1 MAYGAPPLFR
11 QGVSIRARFL
21 FFLMLSLAV
30 ILVDGRLRALDDF
43 RSALTSFLTPFKE
56 VVQLPGLFIEN
67 SAGYFISKKNL
78 NEEIQRLTKENQLL
92 QLDAARMEEMR
103 QENEN
108 LRHLVSALAATTDH
122 VVTTE
127 VIGRPADPFS
137 RRIQIAAGALDGV
150 QVGMPVIGPFGV
162 LGQVSRTVSHQSEV
176 TLISDHK
183 SRISVINNRTGQIF
197 LLAGT
202 GDSARQKKDLTCA
215 VVDNRTGQIFLLAG
229 TGDSGLLT
237 VAFAQPSADLQ
248 PGDELVTSGLDH
260 LYPKAVLTAIVKSST
275 YVPGEAYRR
284 VEATAA
290 ADLTDVQ
297 FATVVLVNPHPTAE
311 LDIKDVKPQNR
322 FERRDKADRQNRRDQ
337 K

>member
-78 NEEIQRLTKENQLL
+78 NAEIQRLTKENQLL

-202 GDSARQKKDLTCA
+202 GDS
-215 VVDNRTGQIFLLAG
+215 
-229 TGDSGLLT
+229 GLLT

>member
-202 GDSARQKKDLTCA
+202 GDS
-215 VVDNRTGQIFLLAG
+215 
-229 TGDSGLLT
+229 GLLT

-322 FERRDKADRQNRRDQ
+322 FKRRDKADRQNRRDQ

>member
-30 ILVDGRLRALDDF
+30 ILVDGRLRALNDF

-202 GDSARQKKDLTCA
+202 GDS
-215 VVDNRTGQIFLLAG
+215 
-229 TGDSGLLT
+229 GLLT

-322 FERRDKADRQNRRDQ
+322 FERRDKADRRNRRDQ

>member
-11 QGVSIRARFL
+11 QGLSIRARFL

-197 LLAGT
+197 LL
-202 GDSARQKKDLTCA
+202 S
-215 VVDNRTGQIFLLAG
+215 G

>member
-1 MAYGAPPLFR
+1 
-11 QGVSIRARFL
+11 
-21 FFLMLSLAV
+21 MLSLAV

-43 RSALTSFLTPFKE
+43 RSTLTSFLTPFKE

-202 GDSARQKKDLTCA
+202 GDS
-215 VVDNRTGQIFLLAG
+215 
-229 TGDSGLLT
+229 GLLT

>member
-11 QGVSIRARFL
+11 QGVSNRARFL

-43 RSALTSFLTPFKE
+43 RSTLTSFLTPFKE

-202 GDSARQKKDLTCA
+202 GDS
-215 VVDNRTGQIFLLAG
+215 
-229 TGDSGLLT
+229 GLLT

>member
-11 QGVSIRARFL
+11 QGMSIRARFL

-202 GDSARQKKDLTCA
+202 GDS
-215 VVDNRTGQIFLLAG
+215 
-229 TGDSGLLT
+229 GLLT

-322 FERRDKADRQNRRDQ
+322 FERRDKADRRNRRDQ

>member
-137 RRIQIAAGALDGV
+137 RRIQIAAGTLDGV

-202 GDSARQKKDLTCA
+202 GDS
-215 VVDNRTGQIFLLAG
+215 
-229 TGDSGLLT
+229 GLLT

-260 LYPKAVLTAIVKSST
+260 LYPKAVLTAIVNSST

>member
-176 TLISDHK
+176 TLISDYK
-183 SRISVINNRTGQIF
+183 SRISVIN
-197 LLAGT
+197 
-202 GDSARQKKDLTCA
+202 
-215 VVDNRTGQIFLLAG
+215 NRTGQIFLLAG

-260 LYPKAVLTAIVKSST
+260 LYPKAVFTAIVKSST

>member
-30 ILVDGRLRALDDF
+30 ILVDGRLRAPDDF

-202 GDSARQKKDLTCA
+202 GDS
-215 VVDNRTGQIFLLAG
+215 
-229 TGDSGLLT
+229 GLLT

>member
-1 MAYGAPPLFR
+1 MAYGAPPLFC

-202 GDSARQKKDLTCA
+202 GDS
-215 VVDNRTGQIFLLAG
+215 
-229 TGDSGLLT
+229 GLLT

-297 FATVVLVNPHPTAE
+297 FTTVVLVNPHPTAE

>member
-127 VIGRPADPFS
+127 VIGRPADLFS
-137 RRIQIAAGALDGV
+137 RRIQIAAGTLDGV

-183 SRISVINNRTGQIF
+183 SRISVIN
-197 LLAGT
+197 
-202 GDSARQKKDLTCA
+202 
-215 VVDNRTGQIFLLAG
+215 NRTGQIFLLAG

>member
-108 LRHLVSALAATTDH
+108 LRHLVSALAASTDH

-183 SRISVINNRTGQIF
+183 SRISVIN
-197 LLAGT
+197 
-202 GDSARQKKDLTCA
+202 
-215 VVDNRTGQIFLLAG
+215 NRTGQIFLLAG

>member
-137 RRIQIAAGALDGV
+137 RRIQIAAGTLDGV

-162 LGQVSRTVSHQSEV
+162 SGQVSRTVSHQSEV

-183 SRISVINNRTGQIF
+183 SRISVIN
-197 LLAGT
+197 
-202 GDSARQKKDLTCA
+202 
-215 VVDNRTGQIFLLAG
+215 NRTGQIFLLAG

>member
-137 RRIQIAAGALDGV
+137 RRIQIAAGTLDGV

-183 SRISVINNRTGQIF
+183 SRISVIN
-197 LLAGT
+197 
-202 GDSARQKKDLTCA
+202 
-215 VVDNRTGQIFLLAG
+215 NRTGQIFLLAG

-322 FERRDKADRQNRRDQ
+322 FERRDKAD
-337 K
+337 

>member
-92 QLDAARMEEMR
+92 QLDVARMEEMR

-183 SRISVINNRTGQIF
+183 SRISVIN
-197 LLAGT
+197 
-202 GDSARQKKDLTCA
+202 
-215 VVDNRTGQIFLLAG
+215 NRTGQIFLLAG

>member
-202 GDSARQKKDLTCA
+202 GDS
-215 VVDNRTGQIFLLAG
+215 
-229 TGDSGLLT
+229 GLLT

-297 FATVVLVNPHPTAE
+297 FATVVLVNPHPTAK

>member
-103 QENEN
+103 QENKN

-183 SRISVINNRTGQIF
+183 SRISVIN
-197 LLAGT
+197 
-202 GDSARQKKDLTCA
+202 
-215 VVDNRTGQIFLLAG
+215 NRTGQIFLLAG

>member
-67 SAGYFISKKNL
+67 SAGYFISQKNL

-202 GDSARQKKDLTCA
+202 GDS
-215 VVDNRTGQIFLLAG
+215 
-229 TGDSGLLT
+229 GLLT

>member
-56 VVQLPGLFIEN
+56 VVHLPGLFIEN

-202 GDSARQKKDLTCA
+202 GDS
-215 VVDNRTGQIFLLAG
+215 
-229 TGDSGLLT
+229 GLLT

-322 FERRDKADRQNRRDQ
+322 FERRDKADRRNRRDQ

>member
-92 QLDAARMEEMR
+92 QLDAARMEEIR

-183 SRISVINNRTGQIF
+183 SRISVIN
-197 LLAGT
+197 
-202 GDSARQKKDLTCA
+202 
-215 VVDNRTGQIFLLAG
+215 NRTGQIFLLAG

>member
-78 NEEIQRLTKENQLL
+78 NEEIQRLKKENQLI

-137 RRIQIAAGALDGV
+137 RRIQIAAGTLDGV

-183 SRISVINNRTGQIF
+183 SRISVIN
-197 LLAGT
+197 
-202 GDSARQKKDLTCA
+202 
-215 VVDNRTGQIFLLAG
+215 NRTGQIFLLAG

>member
-202 GDSARQKKDLTCA
+202 GDS
-215 VVDNRTGQIFLLAG
+215 
-229 TGDSGLLT
+229 GLLT

-248 PGDELVTSGLDH
+248 PGDELITSGLDH

>member
-202 GDSARQKKDLTCA
+202 GDS
-215 VVDNRTGQIFLLAG
+215 
-229 TGDSGLLT
+229 GLLT

-297 FATVVLVNPHPTAE
+297 FATVVLVNPHPPAE

>member
-202 GDSARQKKDLTCA
+202 GDS
-215 VVDNRTGQIFLLAG
+215 
-229 TGDSGLLT
+229 GLLT

-284 VEATAA
+284 VEATVA

-322 FERRDKADRQNRRDQ
+322 FERRDKADRRNRRDQ

>member
-197 LLAGT
+197 LL
-202 GDSARQKKDLTCA
+202 S
-215 VVDNRTGQIFLLAG
+215 G

>member
-202 GDSARQKKDLTCA
+202 GDS
-215 VVDNRTGQIFLLAG
+215 
-229 TGDSGLLT
+229 GLLT

-290 ADLTDVQ
+290 ADLTDAIRHCCSCQ
-297 FATVVLVNPHPTAE
+297 PTPNCRTRHQRCQTSKS
-311 LDIKDVKPQNR
+311 L
-322 FERRDKADRQNRRDQ
+322 
-337 K
+337 

>member
-202 GDSARQKKDLTCA
+202 GD
-215 VVDNRTGQIFLLAG
+215 G
-229 TGDSGLLT
+229 GLLT

>member
-78 NEEIQRLTKENQLL
+78 NEEIQRLTKEN

-183 SRISVINNRTGQIF
+183 SRISVIN
-197 LLAGT
+197 
-202 GDSARQKKDLTCA
+202 
-215 VVDNRTGQIFLLAG
+215 NRTGQIFLLAG

>member
-1 MAYGAPPLFR
+1 
-11 QGVSIRARFL
+11 
-21 FFLMLSLAV
+21 
-30 ILVDGRLRALDDF
+30 
-43 RSALTSFLTPFKE
+43 
-56 VVQLPGLFIEN
+56 
-67 SAGYFISKKNL
+67 
-78 NEEIQRLTKENQLL
+78 
-92 QLDAARMEEMR
+92 MEEMR

-137 RRIQIAAGALDGV
+137 RRIQIAAGTLDGV

-183 SRISVINNRTGQIF
+183 SRISVIN
-197 LLAGT
+197 
-202 GDSARQKKDLTCA
+202 
-215 VVDNRTGQIFLLAG
+215 NRTGQIFLLAG

>member
-67 SAGYFISKKNL
+67 SAGYFISKKKL

-176 TLISDHK
+176 TLISDHQ
-183 SRISVINNRTGQIF
+183 SRISVIN
-197 LLAGT
+197 
-202 GDSARQKKDLTCA
+202 
-215 VVDNRTGQIFLLAG
+215 NRTGQIFLLAG

>member
-103 QENEN
+103 QEYEN

-183 SRISVINNRTGQIF
+183 SRISVIN
-197 LLAGT
+197 
-202 GDSARQKKDLTCA
+202 
-215 VVDNRTGQIFLLAG
+215 NRTGQIFLLAG

>member
-202 GDSARQKKDLTCA
+202 GDS
-215 VVDNRTGQIFLLAG
+215 
-229 TGDSGLLT
+229 GLLT

-311 LDIKDVKPQNR
+311 LDIKDGKPQNR
-322 FERRDKADRQNRRDQ
+322 FERRDKADRQTRRDQ

>member
-183 SRISVINNRTGQIF
+183 SRISVSN
-197 LLAGT
+197 
-202 GDSARQKKDLTCA
+202 
-215 VVDNRTGQIFLLAG
+215 NRTGQIFLLAG

>member
-137 RRIQIAAGALDGV
+137 RRIQIAAGTLDGV

-183 SRISVINNRTGQIF
+183 SRISVIN
-197 LLAGT
+197 
-202 GDSARQKKDLTCA
+202 
-215 VVDNRTGQIFLLAG
+215 NRTGQIFLLAG

-311 LDIKDVKPQNR
+311 LNIKDVKPQNR

>member
-127 VIGRPADPFS
+127 VIGRPVDPFS

-183 SRISVINNRTGQIF
+183 SRISVIN
-197 LLAGT
+197 
-202 GDSARQKKDLTCA
+202 
-215 VVDNRTGQIFLLAG
+215 NRTGQIFLLAG

-322 FERRDKADRQNRRDQ
+322 FERRDKADRRNRRDQ

>member
-56 VVQLPGLFIEN
+56 VVQLPGLFIDN

-202 GDSARQKKDLTCA
+202 GDS
-215 VVDNRTGQIFLLAG
+215 
-229 TGDSGLLT
+229 GLLT

>member
-137 RRIQIAAGALDGV
+137 RRIQIAAGTLDGV

-183 SRISVINNRTGQIF
+183 SRISVINNRTGQF
-197 LLAGT
+197 
-202 GDSARQKKDLTCA
+202 
-215 VVDNRTGQIFLLAG
+215 FLLAG

>member
-150 QVGMPVIGPFGV
+150 QVGMPVIGPLGV

-183 SRISVINNRTGQIF
+183 SRISVIN
-197 LLAGT
+197 
-202 GDSARQKKDLTCA
+202 
-215 VVDNRTGQIFLLAG
+215 NRTGQIFLLAG

>member
-21 FFLMLSLAV
+21 FFLILSLAV

-137 RRIQIAAGALDGV
+137 RRIQIAAGALDGG

-183 SRISVINNRTGQIF
+183 SRISVIN
-197 LLAGT
+197 
-202 GDSARQKKDLTCA
+202 
-215 VVDNRTGQIFLLAG
+215 NRTGQIFLLAG

-322 FERRDKADRQNRRDQ
+322 FERRDKSDRRNRRDQ